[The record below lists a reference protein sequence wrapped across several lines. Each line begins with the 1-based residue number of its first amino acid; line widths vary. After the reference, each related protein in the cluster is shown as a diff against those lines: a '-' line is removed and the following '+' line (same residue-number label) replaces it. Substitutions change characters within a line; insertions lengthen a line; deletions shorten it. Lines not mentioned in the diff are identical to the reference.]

1 MVLHCRIR
9 HRAHKSAGRK
19 TYGFKNVQI
28 RVDRH
33 GLICRTWRHVK
44 TLSNSPVSMYQN
56 SCLVKKR
63 RWVSKTE
70 NETCQAILVLKPN
83 YFTPVQ
89 NQNPTPILSRFAAK
103 LAWLISYQITFFS
116 FKIPLTYRWLIWYM
130 SILSSAIQSW
140 GDWNERNELLIHK
153 SRCDFFYFILLQ
165 PPSQVWILI
174 NRN

>member
-44 TLSNSPVSMYQN
+44 TLSNSLVSMYQN
-56 SCLVKKR
+56 SCLVEKR

-140 GDWNERNELLIHK
+140 GDWNERNELRITH
-153 SRCDFFYFILLQ
+153 
-165 PPSQVWILI
+165 P
-174 NRN
+174 